1 MHKKV
6 VALLSAGI
14 LLFSLG
20 ACGSPSV
27 AKDGKDTA
35 AVDDEHAFTFSCVS
49 YDASGRKGA
58 RVSFT
63 SYKDGWDKTGTT
75 YDCTA
80 DEQVGEPSRKVM
92 DALKT
97 VHVKDDGADT
107 GLDAPTRNAPAQPR
121 TPSTGERTVTAIQRR
136 QRILITATPSS
147 ALSRRRTDIRCS
159 SSAPTIPKRTR
170 SKPTPTRRSPPG
182 APWTGRRHN
191 NHAWVCPVRLRIIR
205 GKPISEQHKS
215 ILFDEVP
222 NLNSWTCLVTPFPY
236 HNHPQRIRRTPYR

>member
-97 VHVKDDGADT
+97 VHVKDDGADYGARRAYAECAST
-107 GLDAPTRNAPAQPR
+107 TSYPIDGRTNRNGDTEETEDPDNRNPFISSFEAQDGYKMLQLCPDHPKADQIKANADQAVAAWGPLDRQEAQ
-121 TPSTGERTVTAIQRR
+121 
-136 QRILITATPSS
+136 
-147 ALSRRRTDIRCS
+147 
-159 SSAPTIPKRTR
+159 
-170 SKPTPTRRSPPG
+170 
-182 APWTGRRHN
+182 
-191 NHAWVCPVRLRIIR
+191 
-205 GKPISEQHKS
+205 
-215 ILFDEVP
+215 
-222 NLNSWTCLVTPFPY
+222 
-236 HNHPQRIRRTPYR
+236 